1 MNVEEILGIWRIV
14 FIYFLKYIND
24 FKNYRN
30 DSEKFYE
37 YKTECHIQNVNIN
50 LININQTNGIINGKK
65 INKDNFIHPQFFDS
79 KQIDEVSNYVKAGLS
94 KNKTLIIKVKKIKNC
109 PNQKE
114 IMVSTNIGQ
123 TEDEILTDAS
133 NHYQLNTQDSIN
145 ISLLCL

>member
-1 MNVEEILGIWRIV
+1 M
-14 FIYFLKYIND
+14 
-24 FKNYRN
+24 
-30 DSEKFYE
+30 
-37 YKTECHIQNVNIN
+37 
-50 LININQTNGIINGKK
+50 
-65 INKDNFIHPQFFDS
+65 
-79 KQIDEVSNYVKAGLS
+79 S

-145 ISLLCL
+145 NFYYNKIKLLYKNWRKEKL